1 MIISIFVDKK
11 QDLLIKSKISEL
23 MERMTT
29 RFTMLATA
37 SSSGYSSA
45 TSRSDLYWRS
55 SRGRSWTSGKNSV
68 RC

>member
-11 QDLLIKSKISEL
+11 QDLSIKSKISEL

-55 SRGRSWTSGKNSV
+55 
-68 RC
+68 